1 MKSKEIIK
9 LGLANDLSKFTSGV
23 IGEYN
28 ACIVNEVF
36 AFKKNSLPIIIYTLI
51 SVIHHEFDKYDEFKA
66 HVDLNTKN
74 NFLNSRDECVIKN
87 YSFGIK
93 EYTLK
98 IEEAKNRF
106 HLLLDENKWQS
117 NDNTIIDQPYLQP
130 ITSNFVM
137 VSENNEISLNYL
149 LRNNFFNGSYIIEF
163 FDPVKEFY
171 NKLFSENQND
181 LDYLDNFIKQ
191 HTALDIKKSLERF
204 GSIIFQFPSISIN
217 INIKNFDNMIEIETD
232 IEDSNIIAIIN
243 NKEEDFG
250 VINPQTIIPLSA
262 KKISTDISYSS
273 SQSSMIYDLKN
284 KLILHA
290 KTPTYFISGV
300 NLNIN
305 LIPTHQHHLKRIFN
319 NIVNV
324 NNTQEFE
331 KQEIDLLQEPISQKS
346 SISNSNNISYRDVI
360 RWKSNI
366 NPSINSWYQE
376 DYAFKQ
382 FAKNGILETKLAFE
396 FIHEVINKFGN
407 KEICLWDPYCTTKDI
422 VNTIFFCH
430 HSNIVVRVIADESK
444 CKSVTENIE
453 ATKVTCVLQSIKKL
467 CNCFSKAN
475 KLKRKAHAL
484 EYKLIQQ
491 TLIQQVTNNNPQYIN
506 IEYRVR
512 NKHIKFHDRFL
523 ICIDKNNQINVWSL
537 GTSINSLGKNHH
549 IISLVSKPH
558 EIYNSFNALWDK
570 LDSEENLIWKI

>member
-9 LGLANDLSKFTSGV
+9 LGLANDFSKFTSGV

-28 ACIVNEVF
+28 ACIINEIF
-36 AFKKNSLPIIIYTLI
+36 AIKKNSLPIIVYTLI
-51 SVIHHEFDKYDEFKA
+51 SFIHHEFDKYDEFKA
-66 HVDLNTKN
+66 HVDLNTKS
-74 NFLNSRDECVIKN
+74 NFLNSRNECVINN

-93 EYTLK
+93 EYTLT

-106 HLLLDENKWQS
+106 HLLLDEHKWQS
-117 NDNTIIDQPYLQP
+117 NDNTIVDQQYLQP

-137 VSENNEISLNYL
+137 VSDNNEIPLNYL

-163 FDPVKEFY
+163 FDHVKEFY
-171 NKLFSENQND
+171 IELFSENQGN
-181 LDYLDNFIKQ
+181 LDNLNTFIKR
-191 HTALDIKKSLERF
+191 HTSLDIKKSLERF
-204 GSIIFQFPSISIN
+204 GSIVFQFPSISIN

-232 IEDSNIIAIIN
+232 VEDSNIIAIIN

-262 KKISTDISYSS
+262 KKISTDIPYSS

-284 KLILHA
+284 KSILHA

-300 NLNIN
+300 NVNIN
-305 LIPTHQHHLKRIFN
+305 LIHTHQQSLRRVFHKI
-319 NIVNV
+319 ITVK
-324 NNTQEFE
+324 NTQKLER
-331 KQEIDLLQEPISQKS
+331 QEINLLQEPISQKS
-346 SISNSNNISYRDVI
+346 SVSNNDSISYRDII
-360 RWKSNI
+360 RWKSNV
-366 NPSINSWYQE
+366 NPNIDSWYQE
-376 DYAFKQ
+376 NYAFKQ
-382 FAKNGILETKLAFE
+382 FAKNGISETKLAFE
-396 FIHEVINKFGN
+396 FIHEIINKFGN

-422 VNTIFFCH
+422 VNTIFFC
-430 HSNIVVRVIADESK
+430 SYSMTSARIIADESK
-444 CKSVTENIE
+444 CK
-453 ATKVTCVLQSIKKL
+453 KKKTTNYRL
-467 CNCFSKAN
+467 S
-475 KLKRKAHAL
+475 
-484 EYKLIQQ
+484 QQ
-491 TLIQQVTNNNPQYIN
+491 TLLQQVTDNNPQYIN

-570 LDSEENLIWKI
+570 LGSEENLIWKI